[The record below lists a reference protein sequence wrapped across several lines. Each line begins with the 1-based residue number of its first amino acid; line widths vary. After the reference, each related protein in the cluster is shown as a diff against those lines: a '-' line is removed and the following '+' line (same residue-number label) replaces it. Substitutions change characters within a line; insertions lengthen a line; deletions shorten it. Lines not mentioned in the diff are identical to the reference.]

1 MSKFPSRLTSPT
13 EENGSEFSY
22 AESEA
27 LNRPLEQS
35 QYTDEPESQ
44 YSSQYSSHYS
54 TSSYKPPKPL
64 PYKEVNPRDSSI
76 RDSYVSSFSEY
87 SGNHQVA
94 QPVSVTLVNEPVVPT
109 VNRSASKKLETQ
121 HSGIHRLQPDKVFDT
136 NVEDSIPPR
145 SNRRP
150 KSEIVDTTKLAKE
163 IENYKHQSLPQK
175 GHKKRVSLAISD
187 DLDKLME
194 RANSIKLRTYTF
206 TDLPNTDDSSIDLKL
221 GKKPPAINET
231 NESRRSSHDSFQT
244 ASIENESRQ
253 YSLSMPKRSS
263 SNLPPRPSTENL
275 AKARQVSNQV
285 EKRHL
290 AISYDS
296 NNSKDRIQQT
306 LPQPPV
312 TSDDESHYSDDPL
325 ITSDIAKRASMI
337 SSKSLK
343 SQKSIG
349 LGISNDDALPSET
362 HASNKNSDI
371 ALAGVAGAAGAV
383 ATAGLA
389 DYASSGASEPS
400 LDDQS
405 PDIARTIASK
415 PIDLETPPQQ
425 MQYNQF
431 SQQTPEVYAQERM
444 EPQNHDYNYHHKPN
458 EYTQF
463 SPKGVM
469 SDFIKPKQIFDDE
482 NNSSQINS
490 ERGYPAQDFVDRSDA
505 DDSPVH
511 PSFEG
516 IRPSDGASGTL
527 QDTSYSGPSP
537 RETSERSSKPR
548 PQSLQLKTP
557 EVTLAT
563 HPEAPG
569 ISNNVDDEYYDID
582 EPVVVEKPSR
592 AKSVKDSTKHPKKSR
607 TKSTK
612 KKGKRESSS
621 QLKPFSYHTLIN
633 LLESINGTIIGEEF
647 NQLNLPVK
655 EKQLIEKIVDQLSRL
670 TLDMVLDEQ
679 RYEIGIDRLE
689 RALRVLEGFM

>member
-1 MSKFPSRLTSPT
+1 MSKFPSRFTGPADDDK
-13 EENGSEFSY
+13 SEFSY
-22 AESEA
+22 TESDV
-27 LNRPLEQS
+27 LNKPLDQS
-35 QYTDEPESQ
+35 QYSDEPESQ
-44 YSSQYSSHYS
+44 YSSHYSSHYS
-54 TSSYKPPKPL
+54 TTSYKPPKSI
-64 PYKEVNPRDSSI
+64 PYREGNARDSNL

-87 SGNHQVA
+87 SGNPNQVA

-109 VNRSASKKLETQ
+109 VNRSASKKLDTK
-121 HSGIHRLQPDKVFDT
+121 HGGIHRLHPDVVFDT

-150 KSEIVDTTKLAKE
+150 KSELVDTSKLARE
-163 IENYKHQSLPQK
+163 IENYKHQSFPSKQK
-175 GHKKRVSLAISD
+175 GHNKRFSLAISD

-194 RANSIKLRTYTF
+194 RANSIKLKTYTF
-206 TDLPNTDDSSIDLKL
+206 TDLPTDDSSDDLKL
-221 GKKPPAINET
+221 IKKFSET
-231 NESRRSSHDSFQT
+231 GESRRGSHDSFQT
-244 ASIENESRQ
+244 ASIDSRGEQ
-253 YSLSMPKRSS
+253 LVLPKRTG

-275 AKARQVSNQV
+275 AKARQISNQV
-285 EKRHL
+285 EKRQL
-290 AISYDS
+290 QISYDS
-296 NNSKDRIQQT
+296 NNSKERIQQA

-312 TSDDESHYSDDPL
+312 TSDVESNYSDDPL
-325 ITSDIAKRASMI
+325 MKSEIAKRASMI

-349 LGISNDDALPSET
+349 LGISNDDGLPNDNVPS
-362 HASNKNSDI
+362 HKSSDL
-371 ALAGVAGAAGAV
+371 ALAGVASTGVVAATGI
-383 ATAGLA
+383 A
-389 DYASSGASEPS
+389 DYASSGVSEPS
-400 LDDQS
+400 LADQS
-405 PDIARTIASK
+405 PDIAKTIASK
-415 PIDLETPPQQ
+415 PMDLETPPQQ
-425 MQYNQF
+425 MQYGQF

-444 EPQNHDYNYHHKPN
+444 NQGFEYQKAQDYSNY
-458 EYTQF
+458 

-469 SDFIKPKQIFDDE
+469 SDFVKPKQVFDDE
-482 NNSSQINS
+482 NNSSQMNS
-490 ERGYPAQDFVDRSDA
+490 EPGYPSHDYVDDSDH
-505 DDSPVH
+505 SPVH

-516 IRPSDGASGTL
+516 IRPSDGNSGTL

-537 RETSERSSKPR
+537 RDQTSERSSKPR

-557 EVTLAT
+557 EAALAT
-563 HPEAPG
+563 HPEAPY
-569 ISNNVDDEYYDID
+569 NPQATDANLDDEYYDID

-612 KKGKRESSS
+612 KKGKRESST